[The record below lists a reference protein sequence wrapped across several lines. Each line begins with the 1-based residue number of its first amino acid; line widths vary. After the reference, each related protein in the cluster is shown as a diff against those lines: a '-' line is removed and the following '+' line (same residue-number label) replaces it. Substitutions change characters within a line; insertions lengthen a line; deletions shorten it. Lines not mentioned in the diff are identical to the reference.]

1 MNALRSF
8 RFQESERGERLDVA
22 LVGRLPIFSR
32 AQIRRLVAQGSVT
45 LNGVVPRKAGLTLR
59 GNEKVTV
66 RVPPPAPAAEKAEP
80 IPLDIVYEDDDLM
93 VIDKPA
99 GMVVHPA
106 AGHRSGTL
114 VNAVLAHAPGMAGVG
129 GERRPGI
136 VHRLDKDTSGLIVVA
151 KNDTTHRLLQAQF
164 EQRAV
169 EKRYLALVCGAPPSP
184 TGRVEAAI
192 GRDRKHRK
200 RMAVFPP
207 DSSKGRAAT
216 STYRTMQSFRGYTL
230 VEVRPLTGRTHQV
243 RVHMAFLGCPLA
255 GDALYGGRRSGRALA
270 GLGRQFLHAAGL
282 KLALPGGAVREFSSP
297 LPADL
302 ERAIAQLR
310 AD

>member
-93 VIDKPA
+93 VIDKPP

-164 EQRAV
+164 KQRTV

-200 RMAVFPP
+200 RMAVFPS
-207 DSSKGRAAT
+207 DSGKGRAAT

-282 KLALPGGAVREFSSP
+282 KLALPGGAVREFGSP

>member
-93 VIDKPA
+93 VIDKPP
-99 GMVVHPA
+99 GMVVPPA

-129 GERRPGI
+129 GERRPGV

-164 EQRAV
+164 KQRTV

-200 RMAVFPP
+200 RMAVFPS
-207 DSSKGRAAT
+207 DSGKGRAAT

-282 KLALPGGAVREFSSP
+282 KLALPGGAVREFGSP

>member
-22 LVGRLPIFSR
+22 LVGRLPAFSR
-32 AQIRRLVAQGSVT
+32 AQIRRLVMQGSIT

-66 RVPPPAPAAEKAEP
+66 CVPPPAPAAEKAEP
-80 IPLDIVYEDDDLM
+80 IPLDIVYEDDDLI

-99 GMVVHPA
+99 GLVVHPA

-114 VNAVLAHAPGMAGVG
+114 VNAVLAYAPGMAGVG

-151 KNDTTHRLLQAQF
+151 KNDATHRLLQAQF
-164 EQRAV
+164 KQRAV
-169 EKRYLALVCGAPPSP
+169 GKRYLALVCGAPPSP

-192 GRDRKHRK
+192 GRDPKHRK

-207 DSSKGRAAT
+207 DSGKGRMAT
-216 STYRTMQSFRGYTL
+216 STYHTMQSFRGYTL

-243 RVHMAFLGCPLA
+243 RVHMAFLGCPIA
-255 GDALYGGRRSGRALA
+255 GDTLYGRHRSGRALA
-270 GLGRQFLHAAGL
+270 GLGRQFLHATGL
-282 KLALPGGAVREFSSP
+282 TLALPGGAVRDFSSP

-302 ERAIAQLR
+302 EHAIAQLR

>member
-1 MNALRSF
+1 MTALRSF
-8 RFQESERGERLDVA
+8 RFQESERGQRLDSA
-22 LVGRLPIFSR
+22 LVGRLPTLSR
-32 AQIRRLVAQGSVT
+32 AQIQRLVKQGDVT
-45 LNGVVPRKAGLTLR
+45 LDGVVPRKAGLMLH

-66 RVPPPAPAAEKAEP
+66 RMPRAQPAAERAEP
-80 IPLDIVYEDDDLM
+80 ILLDIVYEDDDLM

-114 VNAVLAHAPGMAGVG
+114 VNAVLGHAPGIAGVG
-129 GERRPGI
+129 GEQRSGI

-151 KNDTTHRLLQAQF
+151 KNDNAHRLLQAQF
-164 EQRAV
+164 KERKV
-169 EKRYLALVCGAPPSP
+169 EKHYLALVCGAPPSP

-192 GRDRKHRK
+192 GRDRKDRK

-207 DSSKGRAAT
+207 DSDKGRAAT
-216 STYRTMQSFRGYTL
+216 STYHTMQSFRGFTL
-230 VEVRPLTGRTHQV
+230 VEVRPLTGRTHQL

-255 GDALYGGRRSGRALA
+255 GDSVYGGRQSAQSLS
-270 GLGRQFLHAAGL
+270 GLGRQFLHSAGL
-282 KLALPGGAVREFSSP
+282 KLALSDGEVMDFTSP

-302 ERAIAQLR
+302 ERVLAQLR
-310 AD
+310 FD

>member
-1 MNALRSF
+1 VNALRSF

-93 VIDKPA
+93 VIDKPP

-164 EQRAV
+164 KQRTV

-200 RMAVFPP
+200 RMAVFPS
-207 DSSKGRAAT
+207 DSGKGRAAT

-282 KLALPGGAVREFSSP
+282 KLALPGGAVREFGSP